1 VSVGSDPNPVITH
14 QEIERPARG
23 RPETF
28 VFCPQIPARDEADVA
43 LCGSFYLGLLAFSVV
58 PAIDLILRSLQI
70 FRIVRIE
77 PP

>member
-1 VSVGSDPNPVITH
+1 MQTAGS
-14 QEIERPARG
+14 
-23 RPETF
+23 
-28 VFCPQIPARDEADVA
+28 
-43 LCGSFYLGLLAFSVV
+43 SYLGLLALSVV